1 MAHLP
6 LLSHFCTI
14 TLQWRKRERESRKS
28 GKVWNLCR
36 TNLVYHTN
44 GQKPLVCSMLFQST
58 GELSENQAH
67 PKSINIVISQ
77 LIFYLKYSNKTHKI
91 AKTIDNILM

>member
-1 MAHLP
+1 
-6 LLSHFCTI
+6 
-14 TLQWRKRERESRKS
+14 
-28 GKVWNLCR
+28 
-36 TNLVYHTN
+36 
-44 GQKPLVCSMLFQST
+44 MLFQST